1 MHSLIQDVRYGI
13 RLMTKNPGFFGVAIV
28 VLALGIGA
36 NTAVFSLV
44 NAMMFQPIP
53 SEGADIVGIYNR
65 DKTQAR
71 QLPGVLLRGFPGR
84 ARRPR
89 NLHRRARLLDDAGGG
104 ERG

>member
-13 RLMTKNPGFFGVAIV
+13 RLMTKNPGFSGVAIV

-53 SEGADIVGIYNR
+53 SERRRYRRHLQPGQD
-65 DKTQAR
+65 QAR
-71 QLPGVLLRGFPGR
+71 QLPVVHLR
-84 ARRPR
+84 
-89 NLHRRARLLDDAGGG
+89 
-104 ERG
+104 